1 MLLFDSAYYFCR
13 HTGVMCSLRYVKK
26 MKRKYSYLIRKHDE
40 AKKNFDL
47 DLLVL
52 IENGKFK
59 CGS

>member
-1 MLLFDSAYYFCR
+1 
-13 HTGVMCSLRYVKK
+13 MCSLRYVKK
-26 MKRKYSYLIRKHDE
+26 MKKKYRYLIKKHDE

-59 CGS
+59 CGI